1 MDESDRSTF
10 VTTLLS
16 QQRITVGEVEIV
28 IMKVKRSF
36 SVDIVVKAPRKM
48 LIKKHYAS
56 LNKWATNP
64 PIYPPI
70 DESGEQ

>member
-28 IMKVKRSF
+28 IMKVKRSY
-36 SVDIVVKAPRKM
+36 SVDIVIKAPRKM
-48 LIKKHYAS
+48 LIKKHYAP